1 MPAPRTKRIEPAA
14 PPADFRAA
22 VLAVVARIPEGRL
35 ASYGQVALLA
45 GFPQRP
51 RQVGMVL
58 SGLPEG
64 TDLPWHRV
72 VNTRGYVP
80 SRGRWWGAFEQIGR
94 LRDEGIE
101 VDDQGNLDLE
111 AHRWNGIVGRA
122 RAATRS
128 QSTSRT
134 GEADVEKGTKKGQRA
149 PRKP

>member
-1 MPAPRTKRIEPAA
+1 MARGPAERPGRRLEAPSAPR
-14 PPADFRAA
+14 DFRTA

-80 SRGRWWGAFEQIGR
+80 SRGRWWGAMEQIGR
-94 LRDEGIE
+94 LREEGIA
-101 VDDQGNLDLE
+101 VDDQGTLDLE
-111 AHRWNGIVGRA
+111 AHRWNG
-122 RAATRS
+122 
-128 QSTSRT
+128 
-134 GEADVEKGTKKGQRA
+134 ED
-149 PRKP
+149 